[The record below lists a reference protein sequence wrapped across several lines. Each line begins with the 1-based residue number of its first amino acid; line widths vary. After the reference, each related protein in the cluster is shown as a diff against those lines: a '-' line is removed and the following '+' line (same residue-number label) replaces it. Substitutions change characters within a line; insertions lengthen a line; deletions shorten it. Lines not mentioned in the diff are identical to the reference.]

1 MAFFKRDKL
10 FEQFIP
16 AIQKFKELP
25 LPKDF
30 PIVSGL
36 VRVFQT
42 DWENVDVMRTAN
54 ELDLIL
60 LKDNEK
66 ASSYSK
72 IEDKFD
78 IIMIYNKND
87 KSIMIAISRAERKQ
101 KRRNKRRKL

>member
-16 AIQKFKELP
+16 AVENFKELP

-30 PIVSGL
+30 PVVSGL

-42 DWENVDVMRTAN
+42 DWDDIVALKHANVWDMKLT
-54 ELDLIL
+54 
-60 LKDNEK
+60 KDNEK

-78 IIMIYNKND
+78 VIMVYNKND

-101 KRRNKRRKL
+101 KRKRQRRR